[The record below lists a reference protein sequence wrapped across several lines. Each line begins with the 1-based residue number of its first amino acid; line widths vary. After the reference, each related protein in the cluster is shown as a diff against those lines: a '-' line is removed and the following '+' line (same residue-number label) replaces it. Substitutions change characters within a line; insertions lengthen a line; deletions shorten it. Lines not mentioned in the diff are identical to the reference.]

1 MICKKYLNSFI
12 LPFHSY
18 IYVKNIHVKRN
29 IYNLYLDVLLL
40 EGTRLGELATL
51 NRLLCH
57 WS

>member
-12 LPFHSY
+12 LLFHSY
-18 IYVKNIHVKRN
+18 ISVKYIHVKRN
-29 IYNLYLDVLLL
+29 IYNVYLDVLLL

-51 NRLLCH
+51 KRLLCH